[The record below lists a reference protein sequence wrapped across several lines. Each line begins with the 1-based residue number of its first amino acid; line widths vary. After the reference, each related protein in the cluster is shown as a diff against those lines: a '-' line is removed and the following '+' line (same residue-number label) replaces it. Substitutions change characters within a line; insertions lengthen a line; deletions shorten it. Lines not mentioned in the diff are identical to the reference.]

1 MADATPSE
9 ITFVVPGRSAASRG
23 GATPADAGTSALP
36 GRRKARVEVATQ
48 RDAGAPVRIS
58 ARVDTDVVVLHVEGG
73 PALVL
78 HPLHAR
84 DLLLAQ
90 ASDRPVARGAAPGAA
105 GPDEVQVPGALQW
118 RGLDQPA
125 TARGAGLVGKI
136 ALKAID
142 IVTDLFTG
150 RDAAEW
156 TALKLAARIDG
167 NVVPGVYRLSP
178 TQAAATRPGALPA
191 AIAPPVG
198 GRPVLVLLH
207 GTFSSTAGTFG
218 KLWAQHPA
226 RVAAL
231 FTHYAEQV
239 YALDH
244 ATLAASPIDNA
255 LMLVQALPKG
265 VPVALHLV
273 THSRGGL
280 VAEVLARVAATTLTL
295 QDLAAFAGDDMHH
308 QRTQLQKLADAL
320 AERQVTVERVV
331 RVACPARGTLL
342 ASRRLD
348 AYLSVLQWSLQL
360 AGVPVLPGLVD
371 FLTAVARER
380 TDPETLPGLAAM
392 TPHNPLV
399 QWLNDAREAIPGDL
413 RVVAGDREGDT
424 VGTWLKTLV
433 ADAFY
438 WTDNDIV
445 VQTSSMYGGT
455 PRRDGAQYLLDQG
468 GSTTHFAYFANAR
481 TAAAIVDALV
491 QDAPAGFAPIGPL
504 SWAGQSPTGSRAI
517 ARAAA
522 PQPDKP
528 AVFVLP
534 GILGSH
540 LKVKGQRVWLGWRV
554 LGGLDR
560 LAYAPGQDEVVDDG
574 PIGTYYDDLMDFL
587 RETHEVIGF
596 GFDWRRPLEE
606 EAHRLAAQVDA
617 AVAARA
623 GSGQPVRFLAHSMG
637 GLLVR
642 TLALEC
648 PDTWGRVI
656 AHPGG
661 RLLMLGTPN
670 AGSWAPMQVLSGDD
684 NLGNTLAALGAPFRD
699 HAARTLMAQFPG
711 FLQLQAGLLDPALKL
726 ADPQEWQRLADDDVA
741 RVRGASWWH
750 RNAHT
755 TEAGDTQVSAYAWG
769 VPAKAVLQQAVA
781 LRQRLDAQCVTD
793 LPRWADRLALVVG
806 RAPFTPDGYTWADEG
821 FVYLDA
827 QDGGDG
833 RVTLAQARL
842 PGVGTWAVDAEHGA
856 LTQCRQAYGDYLR
869 LLVDG
874 QAQHLD
880 RLPAMVA
887 RDGAQA
893 APAAV
898 VRVRSRPSRGHLAL
912 ARPAD
917 SALAVLGAKPGAGMA
932 AGTTGLAGAAGAAGG
947 VGGVGGDA
955 SGPPLRVTV
964 VNGNLAFV
972 RQPLLVGHY
981 TSSQLSG
988 AALAVNG
995 MVGGVLADA
1004 LEVGRY
1010 PQQAGVAQVFRNTAA
1025 PQHDALLPQPESVVV
1040 IGLGPEG
1047 GLNEALLAESVCQ
1060 GVLAWTERLA
1070 EGRATRNT
1078 PLLPGAS
1085 APGEGIALAAVL
1097 MGSGG
1102 IGFQP
1107 GNAARAIAL
1116 GVRAANSRIV
1126 RLNDLR
1132 KREVW
1137 PHVAHLRL
1145 VELYLERAAEAWRGL
1160 QVHAIARP
1168 GELLITPTIE
1178 AGEASLRRQVDSA
1191 YRGTKHDFI
1200 SITSIGQDG
1209 QPLARGAVPGS
1220 PAPKATAI
1228 QFRLDTKRARTEVR
1242 AVRAQSQLLQEMLQH
1257 ASNAHDGGTQIGRT
1271 LFQLLVPLEIEPF
1284 LAGRTQMLLEVDQGT
1299 AVVPWELL
1307 DTAPEQGASGESV
1320 PWGVRSRLIRKLV
1333 TSSYRD
1339 AVRDAS
1345 RQADVL
1351 VIGEPLCKPEYG
1363 RLAGALREAQQ
1374 VAKLMRGSA
1383 RVGAEH
1389 TVELLRADATAVINA
1404 LMDRPYRM
1412 LHVAAHGEQGGAG
1425 GVVLS
1430 GGTFLGPS
1438 EIGQMRAVPELVFVN
1453 CCHLAKV
1460 PDELLGQQPDPFNR
1474 SAFAAS
1480 TAEALI
1486 AIGVRCVVA
1495 AGWAVDDDPAER
1507 FAQVFYTQL
1516 LQGASF
1522 IDAVGQAREETWR
1535 QYPDSNT
1542 WAAYQCYGDPD
1553 WRLHGTDR
1561 RTVRPA
1567 LTDSELKAL
1576 YNGISSA
1583 QGLLI
1588 ALEKLTVDA
1597 RFEHVDRHEQHRQLV
1612 HLTERFGPVWGHQ
1625 GAVAEAIGTAFIA
1638 NGFNDPGIAWYE
1650 RAVAANDGGASLR
1663 AAEQLSNQ
1671 YARRAWKRVEALKAD
1686 AAGNGPV
1693 PAEARATLATART
1706 DIAQARDDLGALV
1719 RMQPSIER
1727 HSLIGSACKRLA
1739 MLERRAAELEGAWAG
1754 VATDAAAQALA
1765 RKQQGLAVAAERRA
1779 LAAMAHAYGQSE
1791 QLARAQGDARL
1802 YYPASNGLAA
1812 RLVGLRRPEDC
1823 AGFVASLAPVRA
1835 EVEAQIADGADFW
1848 KVACRIELDL
1858 YQALALG
1865 RLAQDLD
1872 AIDALVTDLQRRVP
1886 ARNNWETLLDQARFV
1901 LHRWVEKRWVAKGE
1915 KQAAQAYEACMQAR
1929 ATGIA
1934 QGGAR

>member
-1 MADATPSE
+1 MADANPSE
-9 ITFVVPGRSAASRG
+9 ITFVVPGRSAGSRG
-23 GATPADAGTSALP
+23 GGPTPVDAAATALP
-36 GRRKARVEVATQ
+36 GRRKAHVDVAAR
-48 RDAGAPVRIS
+48 RDAGALERIS

-90 ASDRPVARGAAPGAA
+90 ASDRPVARGAAPGAP
-105 GPDEVQVPGALQW
+105 GPGEVQVPTALQW

-125 TARGAGLVGKI
+125 GTRGTGVVGKI

-156 TALKLAARIDG
+156 TALKIAGRIDG
-167 NVVPGVYRLSP
+167 NVVPGVYRLTP
-178 TQAAATRPGALPA
+178 EQPAATRPGAVPGA
-191 AIAPPVG
+191 VAPPVN

-226 RVAAL
+226 RVREL
-231 FTHYAEQV
+231 FGHYAEQV

-255 LMLVQALPKG
+255 LMLVRALPKG

-280 VAEVLARVAATTLTL
+280 VAEVLARVAATKVTL
-295 QDLAAFAGDDMHH
+295 QDLAAFAGDDWHH
-308 QRTQLQKLADAL
+308 QRTQLQALADAL
-320 AERQVTVERVV
+320 AERQVTVARVV

-360 AGVPVLPGLVD
+360 AGVPALPGLLD

-380 TDPETLPGLAAM
+380 FDPETLPGLAAM

-399 QWLNDAREAIPGDL
+399 QWLNDAREAIPGEL
-413 RVVAGDREGDT
+413 RVVAGDREGDSL
-424 VGTWLKTLV
+424 GTWLKTLV

-455 PRRDGAQYLLDQG
+455 PRSAGAHYLLDQG
-468 GSTTHFAYFANAR
+468 GGTTHFAYFSNVR
-481 TAAAIVDALV
+481 TADAVVNALV
-491 QDAPAGFAPIGPL
+491 QDTPAGFAPIGPL

-517 ARAAA
+517 ARAAV

-540 LKVKGQRVWLGWRV
+540 LKVGGQRVWLGWRV

-560 LAYAPGQDEVVDDG
+560 LAYAPGRSDVAEDG
-574 PIGTYYDDLMDFL
+574 PIGSYYDELVGFL
-587 RETHEVIGF
+587 RETHEVIPF

-606 EAHRLAAQVDA
+606 EAQRLAHDVDGA
-617 AVAARA
+617 LAARA
-623 GSGQPVRFLAHSMG
+623 ASGQPVRFLAHSMG

-642 TLALEC
+642 TMVLER
-648 PDTWGRVI
+648 PDVWQRVI

-684 NLGNTLAALGAPFRD
+684 QIGNLLASLGAPFRD

-711 FLQLQAGLLDPALKL
+711 FLQLQAGLLDPALQL
-726 ADPQEWQRLADDDVA
+726 ADPKAWAQLGQDDVA
-741 RVRGASWWH
+741 RVRNASWWH
-750 RNAHT
+750 RNTHT
-755 TEAGDTQVSAYAWG
+755 TEAGDTQVSAYEWG
-769 VPAKAVLQQAVA
+769 LPEKNVLDQAVA
-781 LRQRLDAQCVTD
+781 LRQGLDAQCVDD

-806 RAPFTPDGYTWADEG
+806 RAPFTPDGFEWADEG
-821 FVYLDA
+821 FVYLNA
-827 QDGGDG
+827 LDGGDG

-842 PGVGTWAVDAEHGA
+842 PGVATWSVDAEHGELPQRKEA
-856 LTQCRQAYGDYLR
+856 FGDYLR
-869 LLVDG
+869 LLASG
-874 QAQHLD
+874 RAEHLD
-880 RLPAMVA
+880 ALPATVA
-887 RDGAQA
+887 RAGV
-893 APAAV
+893 APAPSAQPTPAAGA
-898 VRVRSRPSRGHLAL
+898 RVRSRPSRGQLAQ

-917 SALAVLGAKPGAGMA
+917 LAHVLSASASAPGAAVA
-932 AGTTGLAGAAGAAGG
+932 ATGPGG
-947 VGGVGGDA
+947 PA
-955 SGPPLRVTV
+955 LRVTV

-972 RQPLLVGHY
+972 RHPLLVGHY

-1010 PQQAGVAQVFRNTAA
+1010 PQQAGMAQIFRNTAA
-1025 PQHDALLPQPESVVV
+1025 PQHDALLPQPEGVVV

-1047 GLNEALLAESVCQ
+1047 ALSEALLADAVCQ

-1070 EGRATRNT
+1070 ESRAAGDR
-1078 PLLPGAS
+1078 PLAEGA
-1085 APGEGIALAAVL
+1085 PVPLEGIALAAVL

-1160 QVHAIARP
+1160 QVHATARP

-1200 SITSIGQDG
+1200 SITSLGQDG
-1209 QPLARGAVPGS
+1209 QPLPRSAAPGS

-1307 DTAPEQGASGESV
+1307 DTAPERDGSGESV

-1339 AVRDAS
+1339 AVRDAG

-1374 VAKLMRGSA
+1374 VATLMRSA
-1383 RVGAEH
+1383 PSVGADH

-1404 LMDRPYRM
+1404 LMDRPYRI
-1412 LHVAAHGEQGGAG
+1412 LHVAAHGEQGGSG

-1430 GGTFLGPS
+1430 GDTYLGPS

-1460 PDELLGQQPDPFNR
+1460 PDELLGQRPDPFNR

-1495 AGWAVDDDPAER
+1495 AGWAVDDDPAEL

-1516 LQGASF
+1516 LQGSSF
-1522 IDAVGQAREETWR
+1522 IESVGQAREETWR
-1535 QYPDSNT
+1535 KHEHSNT

-1553 WRLHGTDR
+1553 WRLHGADR
-1561 RTVRPA
+1561 RTVRPG
-1567 LTDSELKAL
+1567 LTESDLKAL
-1576 YNGISSA
+1576 YGGISSA
-1583 QGLLI
+1583 QGVLI

-1597 RFEHVDRHEQHRQLV
+1597 RFEHVDRTEQHKHLV
-1612 HLTERFGPVWGHQ
+1612 HLAQRFGPVWGHQ

-1638 NGFNDPGIAWYE
+1638 NGFNDAGIGWYE

-1686 AAGNGPV
+1686 AAGTWPE
-1693 PAEARATLATART
+1693 PADARATLAAART
-1706 DIAQARDDLGALV
+1706 DIADARDSLGALA
-1719 RMQPSIER
+1719 RMQPSSER

-1739 MLERRAAELEGAWAG
+1739 MVERRAVELEKAWAQA
-1754 VATDAAAQALA
+1754 ATDAAQAAAA
-1765 RKQQGLAVAAERRA
+1765 RQRQSQAALAERRA
-1779 LAAMAHAYGQSE
+1779 LRAMDEAYAHSE
-1791 QLARAQGDARL
+1791 QLARAQGHAQL
-1802 YYPASNGLAA
+1802 YYPAINGLAA
-1812 RLVGLRRPEDC
+1812 RLVGLRRAEEC
-1823 AGFVASLAPVRA
+1823 AAFVVSMEAVRSEVDRRIA
-1835 EVEAQIADGADFW
+1835 EGADFW
-1848 KVACRIELDL
+1848 EVACRIELDL
-1858 YQALALG
+1858 YEALARG
-1865 RLAQDLD
+1865 TLAQDQARIEAL
-1872 AIDALVTDLQRRVP
+1872 IDDLHRRVP

-1901 LHRWVEKRWVAKGE
+1901 LHRWVEKRWVARPE
-1915 KQAAQAYEACMQAR
+1915 KLAAAQYEAGLLAR
-1929 ATGIA
+1929 VPGHTPRAPA
-1934 QGGAR
+1934 